1 MDFIWETVLLFFVGI
16 FLLRISGRK
25 SISQMTLG
33 TTIVMI
39 SIGTIIVQPIIETS
53 VIRTI
58 IAASIF
64 IVLLILLEFLQIKS
78 NFIENIVS
86 GKSLTVIE
94 NGKINEKN
102 LNKLRLSVDQ
112 LEKRLRQKGV
122 SSIGDIRTATL
133 ETNGQLGYE
142 LNDDAK
148 PLSLGE
154 FKRLMH
160 TYGYQP
166 QLQEKTTSNIFN
178 EINQGHKQPNPDH
191 LQ

>member
-154 FKRLMH
+154 FKRLMN

>member
-39 SIGTIIVQPIIETS
+39 SIGTIIVKPIIETS

-64 IVLLILLEFLQIKS
+64 IVLLILLEFLQIKF
-78 NFIENIVS
+78 NFIENIVA

-94 NGKINEKN
+94 NGIINEKN

-122 SSIGDIRTATL
+122 SSINDIRTATL

-142 LNDDAK
+142 LNAEAK

-154 FKRLMH
+154 FKRLMN
-160 TYGYQP
+160 TYGYP
-166 QLQEKTTSNIFN
+166 QLQEKTKSNIFN
-178 EINQGHKQPNPDH
+178 EINQGHKEPNPDH

>member
-64 IVLLILLEFLQIKS
+64 IVLLILLEFLQIKF
-78 NFIENIVS
+78 NFIENIVA

-94 NGKINEKN
+94 NGIINEKN

-122 SSIGDIRTATL
+122 SSINDIRTATL

-142 LNDDAK
+142 LNAEAK

-154 FKRLMH
+154 FKRLMN
-160 TYGYQP
+160 TYGYP
-166 QLQEKTTSNIFN
+166 QLQEKTKSNIFN
-178 EINQGHKQPNPDH
+178 EINQGHKEPNPDH